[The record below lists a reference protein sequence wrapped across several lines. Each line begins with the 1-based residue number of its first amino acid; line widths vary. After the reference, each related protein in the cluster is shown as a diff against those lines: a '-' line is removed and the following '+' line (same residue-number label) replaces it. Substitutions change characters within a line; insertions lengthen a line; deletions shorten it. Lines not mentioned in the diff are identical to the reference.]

1 MKFKVIAI
9 CFVLL
14 CLTSVAVAAES
25 YQEDGITEIDY
36 ECPDDYYILS
46 VKLNNIEPNF
56 NTTTVLDAYGQE
68 YVLYVNNTREWPYW
82 TFDVSL
88 VYPNGTVEYYRIKS
102 DFKPLAGNAD
112 INIQTYL
119 SSQAASLLGLDV
131 DVYIGLLPLSATFS
145 EISLFG
151 EVVAFSDVQC
161 SCNNEFDFEATY
173 VDWEEYAEIEETA
186 IKNFFSSTDE
196 IFSWV
201 FSSILSFVEMIPGV
215 GPYLATALE
224 MSAAII
230 GEVFFYL
237 DLLFIE
243 YPETTLMTIEFFIL
257 GATLLKTKKNG
268 NMWDMFEIY
277 ISLHRSVIE
286 FFYNF
291 AVRTIEM
298 LVDLIKMV
306 ASIVSSIKPL

>member
-1 MKFKVIAI
+1 
-9 CFVLL
+9 
-14 CLTSVAVAAES
+14 
-25 YQEDGITEIDY
+25 
-36 ECPDDYYILS
+36 
-46 VKLNNIEPNF
+46 
-56 NTTTVLDAYGQE
+56 
-68 YVLYVNNTREWPYW
+68 
-82 TFDVSL
+82 